1 MELIDTH
8 AHLNLGQY
16 AEDQGSIIDNALKAG
31 ISRIVT
37 PGVTLESCLSAFDL
51 SDRYPGLFYCAL
63 GIHPTDAAGWGPD
76 VQARFLE
83 LSTRPEVVAIGETGL
98 DYYWDSCPKEIQHA
112 ALRGQIALAKNLKL
126 PLILHVRDKKD
137 SQAAYDDL
145 LRILREEQAEEVGG
159 VMHCF
164 SGDLPFAYASL
175 ELNFYLAL
183 GGVLTFKN
191 APVLQAVARE
201 IPLQHLVL
209 ETDSPWL
216 SPLPYRGKRNQPAYV
231 RLVAEK
237 LAELKGLSLEA
248 IATETTRNA
257 CQLFHFPALS

>member
-16 AEDQGSIIDNALKAG
+16 AEDQASTIDNALKAG
-31 ISRIVT
+31 VSRIVT

-51 SDRYPGLFYCAL
+51 SERYPGVFYCAL
-63 GIHPTDAAGWGPD
+63 GIHPTDAAEWGPE
-76 VQARFLE
+76 VQARFLA
-83 LSTRPEVVAIGETGL
+83 LSTRSEVVAIGETGL
-98 DYYWDSCPKEIQHA
+98 DYYWDSCPKDIQQQ
-112 ALRGQIALAKNLKL
+112 ALRAQIALAKTLKL

-145 LRILREEQAEEVGG
+145 LRILREEQAETVGG

-201 IPLQHLVL
+201 IPLQHLLL

-216 SPLPYRGKRNQPAYV
+216 APLPHRGKRNQPAYV

-237 LAELKGLSLEA
+237 LAEIKEISLETVA
-248 IATETTRNA
+248 AETTHNA
-257 CQLFHFPALS
+257 CRLFRFAA

>member
-16 AEDQGSIIDNALKAG
+16 AEDQQSIVDNALKVG

-51 SDRYPGLFYCAL
+51 SERYPGLFYCAL
-63 GIHPTDAAGWGPD
+63 GIHPTDAAEWGPEIRK
-76 VQARFLE
+76 QFLK
-83 LSTRPEVVAIGETGL
+83 LSQRPEVVAIGETGL
-98 DYYWDSCPKEIQHA
+98 DYYWDTCPKEIQQT
-112 ALRGQIALAKNLKL
+112 ALREQIQLAKSVNL
-126 PLILHVRDKKD
+126 PLILHVRDAKD
-137 SQAAYDDL
+137 SQAAYTDL
-145 LRILREEQAEEVGG
+145 LRILREENAQHVGG

-191 APVLQAVARE
+191 APVLQQVARE
-201 IPLQHLVL
+201 IPLEHLVL

-216 SPLPYRGKRNQPAYV
+216 APLPHRGKRNQPAYV
-231 RLVAEK
+231 HLVAEK
-237 LAELKGLSLEA
+237 LAQLKAISLDTVA
-248 IATETTRNA
+248 HQTTLNA
-257 CQLFHFPALS
+257 KNLFHF